1 MILNIWVKNMKK
13 NTNKLEKII
22 IILIFTVVLAI
33 GGFSNVEKEN
43 RTVDTVNKTEKTY
56 EISDIPEY
64 NGEIYVEINNN
75 IPKFTTEDM
84 NIEEDYYSTLE
95 DGKVRKSH
103 DKN

>member
-22 IILIFTVVLAI
+22 IILIFTVVLVI

-43 RTVDTVNKTEKTY
+43 RTVDTVNKTEKSY

-75 IPKFTTEDM
+75 IPKFTTENM

>member
-95 DGKVRKSH
+95 DGKVRKSY

>member
-22 IILIFTVVLAI
+22 IILIFTVILAI

-43 RTVDTVNKTEKTY
+43 KTVDTVNKTEKSY

-75 IPKFTTEDM
+75 IPEFTTEDM

>member
-1 MILNIWVKNMKK
+1 MKK

-22 IILIFTVVLAI
+22 IILIFTVVLVI

-43 RTVDTVNKTEKTY
+43 RTVDTVNKTEKSY

-75 IPKFTTEDM
+75 IPKFTTENM

>member
-22 IILIFTVVLAI
+22 IILIFTVILAI

-43 RTVDTVNKTEKTY
+43 KTVDTVNKTEKSY

-75 IPKFTTEDM
+75 IPEFTTEDM

-103 DKN
+103 NKN

>member
-43 RTVDTVNKTEKTY
+43 KTVDTVNKTEKTY

-75 IPKFTTEDM
+75 IPKFNTEDM

>member
-22 IILIFTVVLAI
+22 IILIFTVILAI

-43 RTVDTVNKTEKTY
+43 KTVDTVNKTEKSY

>member
-1 MILNIWVKNMKK
+1 M
-13 NTNKLEKII
+13 
-22 IILIFTVVLAI
+22 IILIFTVVLVI

-43 RTVDTVNKTEKTY
+43 RTVDTVNKTEKSY

-64 NGEIYVEINNN
+64 NGELYVEINNN
-75 IPKFTTEDM
+75 IPKFTTENM

>member
-22 IILIFTVVLAI
+22 IILIFTVVLVI

-43 RTVDTVNKTEKTY
+43 RTVDTVNKTEKSY

>member
-22 IILIFTVVLAI
+22 IILIFTVILAI
-33 GGFSNVEKEN
+33 GGLSNVEKEN
-43 RTVDTVNKTEKTY
+43 RTVDTVNKTEKSY

-75 IPKFTTEDM
+75 IPKVTTEDM

-95 DGKVRKSH
+95 DGKVRKSY